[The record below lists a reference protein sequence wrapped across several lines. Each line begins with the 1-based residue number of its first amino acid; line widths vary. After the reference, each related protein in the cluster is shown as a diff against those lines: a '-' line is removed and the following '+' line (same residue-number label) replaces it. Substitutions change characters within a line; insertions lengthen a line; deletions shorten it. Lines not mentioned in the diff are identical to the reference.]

1 VLPFLGH
8 FTCLPTFMSD
18 FSPCLQASQASAE
31 LRRNLEQE
39 STFVTQF
46 LVALDAAIEPLQQA
60 RCLVA
65 SYPYMPD
72 ALALCSALGA
82 SHRFY
87 ILCTV
92 IAPAAVPYML
102 DALALCS
109 ALSAS
114 NQFSRHR
121 PFDLDLVLTCF
132 DLSS

>member
-1 VLPFLGH
+1 
-8 FTCLPTFMSD
+8 M
-18 FSPCLQASQASAE
+18 
-31 LRRNLEQE
+31 
-39 STFVTQF
+39 
-46 LVALDAAIEPLQQA
+46 ALDAAIEPLQQA

-87 ILCTV
+87 VLCTV
-92 IAPAAVPYML
+92 IAPAAVPAAVTYML

-121 PFDLDLVLTCF
+121 PFDF
-132 DLSS
+132 P